1 MYMLALL
8 IAGGLRWLLIGLAL
22 LLAWYILAP
31 LFTPGRLKKRPGS
44 KAGSKRPRSK
54 RGLTVID
61 GKGRIIDD

>member
-1 MYMLALL
+1 MLAMLM
-8 IAGGLRWLLIGLAL
+8 AGGLRWLLIGLAL

-31 LFTPGRLKKRPGS
+31 LITPRRLKQHPGS
-44 KAGSKRPRSK
+44 KPGSKRPRSK